1 MGRGR
6 VPSEK
11 TTRLDTSAGGRRPCP
26 PRRNPAV
33 GPGADGLGVP
43 PETGHRRETEPHHQT
58 QNQPAGHPHRRPG
71 DQPAGRPRRR
81 PSVRRDGIPPAD
93 PGQPAGRPRRR
104 PSVRRDGIPP
114 ADPGQPAGRP
124 RRRPGIGQDRVPPP
138 APGPTGWVPPPEAVS
153 AETKPRRRTRN
164 RRPAGRPPPEARHRP
179 GRSPAAS
186 SGTNRLGVPAGGRV
200 RRDGTPPPDP
210 EPTTGWATPA
220 EGQAP
225 SQDGIPP
232 PDPGPTGWVSS
243 AGGLRCCGWASCA
256 RWGAS
261 DTARHAWRSVPI
273 RAGNAAPQALLPSS
287 RRSAATAESGG
298 AEPTSPTRSVP
309 RQAGGA
315 QTHRDPQAVRRAGPQ
330 RRTAQASASVT
341 RPSAR

>member
-11 TTRLDTSAGGRRPCP
+11 TTRLDTPAGGRRPCP

-71 DQPAGRPRRR
+71 DQPAEYPH
-81 PSVRRDGIPPAD
+81 
-93 PGQPAGRPRRR
+93 
-104 PSVRRDGIPP
+104 
-114 ADPGQPAGRP
+114 
-124 RRRPGIGQDRVPPP
+124 RRPGDRWDGTPPP
-138 APGPTGWVPPPEAVS
+138 DPGPTGGA
-153 AETKPRRRTRN
+153 T
-164 RRPAGRPPPEARHRP
+164 PPEARHRP
-179 GRSPAAS
+179 GQSPAAS
-186 SGTNRLGVPAGGRV
+186 AGTIRLGVPRRKPRPP
-200 RRDGTPPPDP
+200 RRDPAAGPGTDDRPGDP
-210 EPTTGWATPA
+210 RRRPGAGPGRNPA
-220 EGQAP
+220 ARPGTDDRP
-225 SQDGIPP
+225 G
-232 PDPGPTGWVSS
+232 DPGRRPGAGPGRNPAAGPGPDRLGVVGWRASV
-243 AGGLRCCGWASCA
+243 LRVGFVCPV
-256 RWGAS
+256 GAS

-273 RAGNAAPQALLPSS
+273 RAGIPAPQALLPPS

-309 RQAGGA
+309 GQAGGA
-315 QTHRDPQAVRRAGPQ
+315 ETHRDPQAMRQAGPQ